1 MTQLLK
7 WVGKTL
13 FSRQPYGYDLER
25 YIAKQQPKTVADVEY
40 YTREYQ
46 KKTGYTL

>member
-7 WVGKTL
+7 WVEKTL

-25 YIAKQQPKTVADVEY
+25 YIAKQQPKSVADVEY
-40 YTREYQ
+40 YAREYHT
-46 KKTGYTL
+46 KKGYVL